1 MDVAHH
7 SMTPHSTAPQLA
19 DRTGPRPAH
28 LARVLRGDPAIHVV
42 EDAARR
48 TSVELPQP
56 DRAGCTT
63 SRADSSQVID
73 PAI

>member
-1 MDVAHH
+1 
-7 SMTPHSTAPQLA
+7 
-19 DRTGPRPAH
+19 